1 MKYNKTKSLM
11 AAAAIAAT
19 APMSVLATIDM
30 DSVTA
35 LKYASEIQGT
45 ADADGMIEVTKA
57 GNDINITGS
66 ADFSI
71 AAGGS
76 RYYRF
81 DLTGATFEGVAAL
94 TQEESVIADGD
105 DAGSSNTGVAQNAY
119 DQTNMAIFLVS
130 ADAATNDIDLSDN
143 FLLTL
148 AKLNLDPSATASIK
162 YAMYA
167 DIANASA
174 QTNALASK
182 SANIASFV
190 SGAAYGDVVVAAD
203 ATATVASNF
212 TLFSG
217 GIGAALDS
225 LGLIDVSKVIEDGAG
240 GANATLTI
248 AGATAAATD
257 LITATQT
264 ITVTGDVSKGV
275 FNAYANPD
283 CATGTPVACTA
294 AADNGSCTI
303 ASTATAADQTICLNI
318 AALAAAG
325 DALPKGDYT
334 IGFSVNT
341 GMDTSLGSVS
351 YDTTTVEIPYI
362 TTYSGYNQR
371 IFIDNRGTTAAG
383 YTSTFTTE
391 NGVTAASG
399 SAGTGTLAAGEM
411 SVVKASDLVTLTGG
425 TRGTATLEVEVQ
437 PAKLKVVTQ
446 IVDLGT
452 GMTDTILLYPST
464 QQ

>member
-1 MKYNKTKSLM
+1 MKYNKTKTLM

-57 GNDINITGS
+57 GNDINVTGS

-94 TQEESVIADGD
+94 TQEESVIADAD
-105 DAGSSNTGVAQNAY
+105 DAGTSNTGVAQNAY

-190 SGAAYGDVVVAAD
+190 SGAYYPGVVEAA
-203 ATATVASNF
+203 AVTATVASNF
-212 TLFSG
+212 TEFSG
-217 GIGAALDS
+217 GISATLDS
-225 LGLIDVSKVIEDGAG
+225 LALLDTSDVILTAAEA
-240 GANATLTI
+240 ANATLTI

-283 CATGTPVACTA
+283 CATGTPIACTA

-303 ASTATAADQTICLNI
+303 ASTATAADQTICLNLGAI
-318 AALAAAG
+318 AAGEALA
-325 DALPKGDYT
+325 KGDYT
-334 IGFSVNT
+334 IGFSTDT
-341 GMDTSLGSVS
+341 GMDASIGSVS

-391 NGVTAASG
+391 NGVTAAG
-399 SAGTGTLAAGEM
+399 GAAGTGTLAAGEM